1 MDKDERARL
10 KEKILSE
17 LEQIEKDVAS
27 LTEQAKPIPPDS
39 AIGRLTRME
48 AIQAK
53 SVAEAVLN
61 ETKIKR
67 SKLEAALGRVDGDGY
82 GVCCDCE
89 EDIPIARMEL
99 VPESVRCVHCAER
112 R

>member
-1 MDKDERARL
+1 MDKGERARL
-10 KEKILSE
+10 KAIIVSD
-17 LEQIEKDVAS
+17 LEQIKKDVAS

-67 SKLEAALGRVDGDGY
+67 SKLEAALGRVDDDGY

-99 VPESVRCVHCAER
+99 VPESVKCVHCADR

>member
-10 KEKILSE
+10 KAIIVSD
-17 LEQIEKDVAS
+17 LEQIEKDIAS
-27 LTEQAKPIPPDS
+27 LSEQAKPIPPDS

-53 SVAEAVLN
+53 SVAEAILN

-67 SKLEAALGRVDGDGY
+67 SKLEAALGRADDDGY
-82 GVCCDCE
+82 GVCMDCE
-89 EDIPIARMEL
+89 EEIPIARMEL
-99 VPESVRCVHCAER
+99 MPESVKCVHCADKR
-112 R
+112 